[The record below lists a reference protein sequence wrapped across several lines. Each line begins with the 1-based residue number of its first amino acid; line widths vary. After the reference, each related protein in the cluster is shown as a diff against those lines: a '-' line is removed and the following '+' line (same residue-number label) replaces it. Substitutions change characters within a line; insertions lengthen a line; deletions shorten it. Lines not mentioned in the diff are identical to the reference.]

1 LRIYFPTILVI
12 IIDQASKLWVKN
24 NLPQWESWNILG
36 SFLRFTH
43 VKNPGIAFGIPVGNF
58 TMIVAILSIIATI
71 FIAYLHWQER
81 NNHPLIVIGLG
92 LILGGAIGNLIDRSS
107 VFFTQHYTGV
117 IDFIDKNTSN
127 LIDLGSGAG
136 FPGLIIAILAK
147 DRKIRIKVKLIE
159 KSTKK
164 ASFLREIVN
173 YLNLNV
179 EVLNINALTHVKK
192 LEADLI
198 VARAFK
204 PLKIILQF
212 LDKNT
217 ENWKKVFLF
226 LGKTGQDELLQASKS
241 WDIKY
246 KQRMSVTSSDS
257 IVIEINK
264 LKKK

>member
-1 LRIYFPTILVI
+1 MS
-12 IIDQASKLWVKN
+12 Q
-24 NLPQWESWNILG
+24 
-36 SFLRFTH
+36 
-43 VKNPGIAFGIPVGNF
+43 
-58 TMIVAILSIIATI
+58 SIQIATFSR
-71 FIAYLHWQER
+71 FIQVSRETITSLVKYENYLIKS
-81 NNHPLIVIGLG
+81 NKTL
-92 LILGGAIGNLIDRSS
+92 NLIGKSTFNEIWLRHFLDSS
-107 VFFTQHYTGV
+107 QV
-117 IDFIDKNTSN
+117 IDFIDKNTSS

-147 DRKIRIKVKLIE
+147 DRKIRLKVKLIE

-212 LDKNT
+212 LDKNV

-241 WDIKY
+241 WNIKY
-246 KQRMSVTSSDS
+246 KQRMSVTSNDS
-257 IVIEINK
+257 VVIEINK

>member
-1 LRIYFPTILVI
+1 MGKSTQ
-12 IIDQASKLWVKN
+12 IDTFS
-24 NLPQWESWNILG
+24 
-36 SFLRFTH
+36 RFTQVSRETITSL
-43 VKNPGIAFGIPVGNF
+43 VKYEN
-58 TMIVAILSIIATI
+58 
-71 FIAYLHWQER
+71 YLIQS
-81 NNHPLIVIGLG
+81 NKTL
-92 LILGGAIGNLIDRSS
+92 NLIGKSTINEIWTRHYLDSS
-107 VFFTQHYTGV
+107 QV
-117 IDFIDKNTSN
+117 IDFIDKNTKS

-136 FPGLIIAILAK
+136 FPGLIIAMLAK
-147 DRKIRIKVKLIE
+147 DRKISLKVKLIE
-159 KSTKK
+159 KSPKK

-179 EVLNINALTHVKK
+179 EVLNINALTHAKK

-204 PLKIILQF
+204 PLKIILRF

-217 ENWKKVFLF
+217 KNWKKVFLF
-226 LGKTGQDELLQASKS
+226 LGKTGQNELLQASKS

-257 IVIEINK
+257 VVIEIDK